1 VGASGTVLR
10 HPLAQE
16 KAVRLRIEF
25 ILAII
30 VLLTATGCSASQRT
44 RAEKQPVLLSK
55 KEVMNEYNHETRQ
68 LELPPKAQW
77 NANEARAV
85 IGIDHYAGD
94 SMMYEEGIG
103 SQTAQFEWYCAW
115 AHVALD
121 ENHARADALAHL
133 ATFNSLSVWNN
144 MDDVGHAMFLRI
156 NDRALAG
163 DLQPLSEYVDR
174 SCHAGGSA

>member
-1 VGASGTVLR
+1 M
-10 HPLAQE
+10 
-16 KAVRLRIEF
+16 RLRIKL

-30 VLLTATGCSASQRT
+30 VLLAATGCSASQKT

-55 KEVMNEYNHETRQ
+55 KEVMDEYNRETRQ

-77 NANEARAV
+77 NAARARAA
-85 IGIDHYAGD
+85 IGIDDYAGR

-103 SQTAQFEWYCAW
+103 AQTAQFEWYCAW

-121 ENHARADALAHL
+121 DHHARADALAHL
-133 ATFNSLSVWNN
+133 STFDSLSAWNN

-156 NDRALAG
+156 KDRALAG
-163 DLQPLSEYVDR
+163 DLRPLSEYVDQN
-174 SCHAGGSA
+174 CHVGSSE